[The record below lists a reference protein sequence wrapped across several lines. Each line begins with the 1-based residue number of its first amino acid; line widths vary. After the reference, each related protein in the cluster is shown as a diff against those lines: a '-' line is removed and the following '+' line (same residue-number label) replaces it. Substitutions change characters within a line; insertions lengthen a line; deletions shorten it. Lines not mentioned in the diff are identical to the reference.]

1 MQPFYITTPIYY
13 VNDAPHIGHAYT
25 MVIADALARLHRMMG
40 DEVYFVTGT
49 DEHGR
54 KVAEAAGEHGVAT
67 REWTDR
73 MSLRFREAWTNLEIS
88 NDDFIRTTEERHYT
102 TVQSFF
108 NRIKENGYIS
118 KDVYRGLYCVAC
130 ESYYEESE
138 LDNGN
143 CPYHGR
149 PVEEMEEENYFFELP
164 ALEDRLLEWYERNPE
179 AVVPATKR
187 NEAAGFIKGG
197 LKHISITRTSLTWG
211 VPVPWDTGHVF
222 YVWSD
227 ALVNYLTV
235 LGYGSGD
242 GRLERFWPAV
252 HHVIGKDI
260 LRFHCV
266 WWPAMCMAAG
276 LEPPS
281 QVLVHGWLLV
291 SGEKMSKSKLNQIAP
306 ADLTS
311 EFGVDP
317 VRYHLLRDVSLGSDG
332 DFSYEGMVERYNADL
347 ANNLGNLL
355 ARVIAVVN
363 SKCGGVGPVPPST
376 VLPSSE
382 SILEETGES
391 SGMASMGA
399 DLGTG
404 TDGGFDDDTH
414 AGTTARTA
422 GNTDTT
428 LDVTPDAAIHLA
440 GKAGHA
446 AKRAMDSWSRGLP
459 HDALREVWELIRDVN
474 AALETAE
481 PWRKQP
487 GREVDDILG
496 AGLEALR
503 IVALLIAP
511 AMPST
516 ANEIWRRIGLTSAPE
531 QEHLPE
537 ALQWGGYPGGLQVIK
552 DAPLF
557 PRITR

>member
-1 MQPFYITTPIYY
+1 
-13 VNDAPHIGHAYT
+13 

-40 DEVYFVTGT
+40 DDVYFVTGT

-54 KVAEAAGEHGVAT
+54 KVAEAACEHGVAA

-73 MSLRFREAWTNLEIS
+73 MSARFREAWTDLDIS
-88 NDDFIRTTEERHYT
+88 NDDFIRTTEERHYA
-102 TVQSFF
+102 TVQNFF
-108 NRIKENGYIS
+108 RKIKENGYIS
-118 KDVYRGLYCVAC
+118 KDVYRGPYCVAC

-164 ALEDRLLEWYERNPE
+164 ALEDRLLEWYERNPD

-187 NEAAGFIKGG
+187 NEAVGFIKSG

-211 VPVPWDTGHVF
+211 VPVPWDPGHVF

-227 ALVNYLTV
+227 ALVNYLTAI
-235 LGYGSGD
+235 GYGSGD
-242 GRLERFWPAV
+242 GRLERFWPVV

-266 WWPAMCMAAG
+266 WWPAMCIAAG

-291 SGEKMSKSKLNQIAP
+291 SGEKMSKSRLNQIAP
-306 ADLTS
+306 GDLTGD
-311 EFGVDP
+311 FGVDP
-317 VRYHLLRDVSLGSDG
+317 VRYHLLRDVSLGADG

-355 ARVIAVVN
+355 ARIVAVVN
-363 SKCGGVGPVPPST
+363 SKCGGIGPVPPGVVPPGVVPPGVVPPGVVPPGVVSRGTQPSIEPQIGSGNQPT
-376 VLPSSE
+376 VGP
-382 SILEETGES
+382 
-391 SGMASMGA
+391 A
-399 DLGTG
+399 GTG
-404 TDGGFDDDTH
+404 P
-414 AGTTARTA
+414 TA
-422 GNTDTT
+422 GVPAELATGGSIAGAGSGASS
-428 LDVTPDAAIHLA
+428 DAVADLA
-440 GKAGHA
+440 GKAGRA
-446 AKRAMDSWSRGLP
+446 AVRAMDSWSRGLP

-474 AALETAE
+474 AALETVE
-481 PWRKQP
+481 PWRKEP
-487 GREVDDILG
+487 GVEVDSILG

-503 IVALLIAP
+503 IIALLVAP

-516 ANEIWRRIGLTSAPE
+516 AVEIWRRIGLTGFPE
-531 QEHLPE
+531 QERLPD

>member
-1 MQPFYITTPIYY
+1 MQSFYITTPIYY

-40 DEVYFVTGT
+40 DDVYFVTGT

-54 KVAEAAGEHGVAT
+54 KVAEAACEHGVAA

-73 MSLRFREAWTNLEIS
+73 MSARFREAWTDLDIS

-108 NRIKENGYIS
+108 RRIKENGYIS
-118 KDVYRGLYCVAC
+118 KDVYRGPYCVAC

-164 ALEDRLLEWYERNPE
+164 ALEDRLLEWYERNPD

-187 NEAAGFIKGG
+187 NEAVGFIKSG

-211 VPVPWDTGHVF
+211 VPVPWDSGHVF

-227 ALVNYLTV
+227 ALVNYLTAI
-235 LGYGSGD
+235 GYGSGD
-242 GRLERFWPAV
+242 GRLERFWPVV

-266 WWPAMCMAAG
+266 WWPAMCIAAG

-291 SGEKMSKSKLNQIAP
+291 SGEKMSKSRLNQIAP
-306 ADLTS
+306 GDLTGD
-311 EFGVDP
+311 FGVDP
-317 VRYHLLRDVSLGSDG
+317 VRYHLLRDVSLGADG

-355 ARVIAVVN
+355 ARVVAVVN
-363 SKCGGVGPVPPST
+363 SKCGGIGPVSPGVVSRGTQPSIEPRAGSGNQPAGGST
-376 VLPSSE
+376 VTGPAAGG
-382 SILEETGES
+382 SIAVAGSDAL
-391 SGMASMGA
+391 SG
-399 DLGTG
+399 
-404 TDGGFDDDTH
+404 
-414 AGTTARTA
+414 
-422 GNTDTT
+422 
-428 LDVTPDAAIHLA
+428 AAAELA
-440 GKAGHA
+440 GKAGRA
-446 AKRAMDSWSRGLP
+446 AARAMDSWSRSLP

-474 AALETAE
+474 SALETVE
-481 PWRKQP
+481 PWRKEP
-487 GREVDDILG
+487 GIEVDNILG

-503 IVALLIAP
+503 VIALLVAP

-516 ANEIWRRIGLTSAPE
+516 ADEIWRRIGLTGSPDKE
-531 QEHLPE
+531 RLPD

-552 DAPLF
+552 GPPLF